1 MARGRAITLLIVVVV
16 SCSFLLTNRF
26 SITWTRSQHN
36 TTLSATNSS
45 VASVPAPPKAILV
58 ATTQAP
64 TTQIPP
70 STRPVPCKSQ
80 FSENRISWKNGKI
93 PQTTLPVHTTGDVPT
108 SHAIL
113 VVKADSTLN
122 GFDTGWS
129 VFDNLYTFNGT
140 LYIVSDEPGGFPP
153 IREMASSGS
162 HMGNSAEE
170 IAAQEPSDADMQIIS
185 TAEATALFGHSISRL
200 NGVTFWVITITLLL
214 VFIGLWRTY
223 SALDLHITASGDTV
237 LPPVSRMFFPHASRA
252 FHDPPGL
259 NQVVLRAA
267 FPSIAVEYIGDW
279 HDRASTQKAIY
290 MDRVV
295 LTARTT
301 SLRSKKYDPDA
312 KMISVADNLPK
323 SPYWWCPIRRQVLE
337 FSGAPEEVIS
347 LNPSGKP
354 VITYISRQGW
364 GVAGGR
370 KLLASAHDSLA
381 EALKGLEAS
390 HGYEVHVVE
399 MERLSKAEQME
410 LAARTTIMIGVHGN
424 GLSSLLWMK
433 PSPSATV
440 IEIFFPPG
448 FETDYSVPAR
458 VLGIEHY
465 GVWGDRY
472 FRTESEHKPRRHQ
485 PDGFHRDQIPAD
497 GPTIAALCVERIQ
510 HSTLLSSK
518 L

>member
-200 NGVTFWVITITLLL
+200 NGVT
-214 VFIGLWRTY
+214 
-223 SALDLHITASGDTV
+223 
-237 LPPVSRMFFPHASRA
+237 
-252 FHDPPGL
+252 
-259 NQVVLRAA
+259 VVLRAA